1 MREKEGEERWNKSS
15 FWNQKLISKE
25 TNFKK
30 FTFEETVCYVGMS
43 ELFLHKSYAKHL
55 EQMYE
60 HNTWLHHHK

>member
-43 ELFLHKSYAKHL
+43 ELLFIIVKYFYNDKAFL
-55 EQMYE
+55 
-60 HNTWLHHHK
+60 

>member
-30 FTFEETVCYVGMS
+30 FTFEETVIIDNFPQLSVKNFIFS
-43 ELFLHKSYAKHL
+43 
-55 EQMYE
+55 
-60 HNTWLHHHK
+60 